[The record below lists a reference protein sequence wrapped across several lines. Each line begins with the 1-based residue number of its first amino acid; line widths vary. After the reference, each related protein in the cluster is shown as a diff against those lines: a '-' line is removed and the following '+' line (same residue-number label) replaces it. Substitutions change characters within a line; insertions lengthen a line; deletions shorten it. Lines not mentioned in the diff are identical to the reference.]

1 MYTNRCANCGNTT
14 TFMYQAD
21 LLAFINASGLLEVA
35 VTISEKRVEKEH
47 AGDSNV
53 TTIKVLSITTQL
65 PPNSHGRI
73 RHIAHGQRLAP
84 PANVAAS
91 TPLRLTSAV
100 FVNNTAA

>member
-1 MYTNRCANCGNTT
+1 
-14 TFMYQAD
+14 
-21 LLAFINASGLLEVA
+21 

-47 AGDSNV
+47 EGDLNV
-53 TTIKVLSITTQL
+53 TAIKVLSITTQL

-91 TPLRLTSAV
+91 TPLKLTSAV
-100 FVNNTAA
+100 FVTNTAAACMRIAPAIALLGSTPCHRRRRRC